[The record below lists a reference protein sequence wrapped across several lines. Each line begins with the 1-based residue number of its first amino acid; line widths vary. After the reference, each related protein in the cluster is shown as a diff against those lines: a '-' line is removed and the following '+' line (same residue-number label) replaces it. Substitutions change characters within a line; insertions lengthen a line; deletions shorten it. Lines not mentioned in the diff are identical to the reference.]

1 MQCNRGADAAKSV
14 TNSLSNMQNK
24 TKVFGVAGYSGS
36 GKTSLIE
43 QVIPRLIKAKLR
55 VSLIKHS
62 HHGFDIDQPG
72 KDSSRHREAG
82 ASEVLIASSQR
93 WVVMHELRGE
103 AEPDLSELM
112 AQLSPCDLVLVE
124 GFKRDPIP
132 KLEVH
137 RKQTDSDAGNAS
149 DRPLL
154 YPNDPHVVALATD
167 EKLDTQLPQFRLDD
181 YDGVAEFI
189 LLYLGLQK
197 R

>member
-1 MQCNRGADAAKSV
+1 MQCNRGADATKRV
-14 TNSLSNMQNK
+14 TNPLLNMHNK
-24 TKVFGVAGYSGS
+24 AKIFGVAGYSGS

-43 QVIPRLIKAKLR
+43 QIIPRLVKVEIR

-72 KDSSRHREAG
+72 KDSYRHREAG

-103 AEPDLSELM
+103 AEPDLSEQI
-112 AQLSPCDLVLVE
+112 ARLSPCDLVLVE

-137 RKQTDSDAGNAS
+137 RKQTDGDAGNAS
-149 DRPLL
+149 DKPLL

-189 LLYLGLQK
+189 LMYLGLHK

>member
-1 MQCNRGADAAKSV
+1 ME
-14 TNSLSNMQNK
+14 NK
-24 TKVFGVAGYSGS
+24 TKIFGVAGYSGS
-36 GKTSLIE
+36 GKTTLIE
-43 QVIPRLIKAKLR
+43 QVIPRLLKMGGDGFK

-72 KDSSRHREAG
+72 KDSYRHREAG

-103 AEPDLSELM
+103 AEPDLPEQI
-112 AQLSPCDLVLVE
+112 ARLSPCDLVLVE
-124 GFKRDPIP
+124 GFKRHPIP

-137 RKQTDSDAGNAS
+137 RKQADNDAGNES

-154 YPNDPHVVALATD
+154 YPDDPYIVALATD
-167 EKLDTQLPQFRLDD
+167 RKLDSNLPQFRLDD

-189 LLYLGLQK
+189 LAYPEK
-197 R
+197 RTDG